1 MSIYHTYLSYLVII
15 TLETNDLY
23 GLLEIAH
30 YAYNEKQLSQTKKY
44 QESLPQFRS
53 NSKYASSLL
62 LSSSSLSSLY
72 NSDLMNNTQEELEL
86 YNGIPKYSMEI
97 STEQSSIDDNHRVYY
112 HDHDD
117 QQPTNHHNHYRNKRS
132 SGSSSNNNDNSY
144 DNRDNDNRSSLSSS
158 HVLHQKSLPSSNT
171 LQIETLNKYEW
182 NRICLLAFR
191 TKNSEVPLESYR
203 EAFTEVFLSYVYVY
217 A

>member
-1 MSIYHTYLSYLVII
+1 
-15 TLETNDLY
+15 
-23 GLLEIAH
+23 
-30 YAYNEKQLSQTKKY
+30 
-44 QESLPQFRS
+44 
-53 NSKYASSLL
+53 
-62 LSSSSLSSLY
+62 
-72 NSDLMNNTQEELEL
+72 MNNSQEELEFHD
-86 YNGIPKYSMEI
+86 GIPKYSMEI
-97 STEQSSIDDNHRVYY
+97 STEQSSIDDNH
-112 HDHDD
+112 HDD
-117 QQPTNHHNHYRNKRS
+117 HQPTNHYSHYRNKRS

-144 DNRDNDNRSSLSSS
+144 DNNDNDNRSSLSSS
-158 HVLHQKSLPSSNT
+158 HVLHQKSLPSSNS